1 MAIERQRRRSSQ
13 SVTIRDVAAHVGVS
27 PMTVSRVIN
36 RENNVKSETR
46 EMVHAAIRALNYA
59 PSPAAR
65 SLAGSRPCRIGLLY
79 DNPSTGYLS
88 ELLLGTLD
96 ESSRTGAQVLVERCG
111 DSEMAAAALGK
122 LLKTGIDGL
131 ILTPPLCES
140 ERVLAEVRQAGV
152 VAVAVATGHASSY
165 MATVRIDNEAA
176 ARDLTEYLLSLG
188 HRRFGCIK
196 GHPGDIGSQQR
207 LTGFLGA
214 LAEAGIGA
222 DTVRLEQG
230 YYTYRSGMQAAQ
242 RLLAEEPYPT
252 AIFAAND
259 DMAAAAVSLAHRM
272 GFEVPQ
278 DLSIAGFDDTPVAA
292 SVWPALT
299 TIHQPVAA
307 MARAAVDLVLEEVH
321 RQRQGTGTPRQLLH
335 PHTLIVRESTGVAP
349 PPDGSPDGI
358 GSRDGGAAPEDAG
371 PH

>member
-65 SLAGSRPCRIGLLY
+65 SLAGSLPCRIGLLY

-335 PHTLIVRESTGVAP
+335 PHTLIVRESTGPAP
-349 PPDGSPDGI
+349 VTPGSG
-358 GSRDGGAAPEDAG
+358 
-371 PH
+371 

>member
-1 MAIERQRRRSSQ
+1 
-13 SVTIRDVAAHVGVS
+13 
-27 PMTVSRVIN
+27 
-36 RENNVKSETR
+36 
-46 EMVHAAIRALNYA
+46 MVHAAIRALNYA

-65 SLAGSRPCRIGLLY
+65 SLAGSLPCRIGLLY

-152 VAVAVATGHASSY
+152 VSVAVATGHASSC

-196 GHPGDIGSQQR
+196 GHPGDIGAQQR
-207 LTGFLGA
+207 LDGFLGA
-214 LAEAGIGA
+214 LAEAGIDA
-222 DTVRLEQG
+222 ETVRVEQG
-230 YYTYRSGMQAAQ
+230 YYTYRSGLAAAQ

-321 RQRQGTGTPRQLLH
+321 RARQGTGTPRQLLH
-335 PHTLIVRESTGVAP
+335 PHTLIVRESTGAAP
-349 PPDGSPDGI
+349 PPDGSVAPGAYTPPDNQP
-358 GSRDGGAAPEDAG
+358 A
-371 PH
+371 